1 MTIALYCRD
10 IEFSVWKFPCV
21 NQVTMNSVISF
32 ISYHF
37 LAQHHPLPIVCL
49 SGTLQLPRALASIL
63 AAYNAAYSKN
73 PHELLL
79 LLHIFALHVPLS
91 MTACLTLLFISHFL
105 PFSVFVFF
113 FFQSHYWRMWMLWRQ
128 NIYWL
133 SWQAANSQF
142 LFFCLAW
149 KVTWNF

>member
-1 MTIALYCRD
+1 
-10 IEFSVWKFPCV
+10 
-21 NQVTMNSVISF
+21 MNSVISF

-49 SGTLQLPRALASIL
+49 SGTFQLPRALASIL

-113 FFQSHYWRMWMLWRQ
+113 FFSVSLLENVNAMEAEHILAVLTSSKFS
-128 NIYWL
+128 IFVFLL
-133 SWQAANSQF
+133 SMKGYMKF
-142 LFFCLAW
+142 LIIIGPVHVCMH
-149 KVTWNF
+149 V